1 MSSDSDPELLNEP
14 LLPPEY
20 VEKPLFDHVVHQLLV
35 KIARLEER
43 LEVVEGNYERLRL
56 DNGSMDGLYRK
67 MDELLTE
74 MRFAAEDNMCYY
86 SE

>member
-20 VEKPLFDHVVHQLLV
+20 IEKPLFDHVVQQLLV

-43 LEVVEGNYERLRL
+43 LQLVEGNYERLRL

-74 MRFAAEDNMCYY
+74 MRFASQDNLCYY